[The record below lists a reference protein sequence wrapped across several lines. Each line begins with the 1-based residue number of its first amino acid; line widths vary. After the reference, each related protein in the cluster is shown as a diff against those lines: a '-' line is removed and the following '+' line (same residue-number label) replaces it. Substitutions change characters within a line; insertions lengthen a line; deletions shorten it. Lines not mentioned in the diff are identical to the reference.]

1 MGKRIM
7 IQSVK
12 LVKESN
18 KIYDIERKRIT
29 SPDDLNILA
38 RVVLCADEIPHEVF
52 GVFNLNTKNEVIG
65 CSIVSQGALNCA
77 IIHPRETFRTAILN
91 NAASIACFHNHVS
104 GDPYPSPE
112 DREVTKR
119 LAECGKILGIELL
132 DHVIIGEHRFVSL
145 REKGCIK

>member
-38 RVVLCADEIPHEVF
+38 RVVLCADEIPLKVF
-52 GVFNLNTKNEVIG
+52 GLFNLNTKNEVIG
-65 CSIVSQGALNCA
+65 CSIVSQGSINSS
-77 IIHPRETFRTAILN
+77 IVSPRATFRTAILN
-91 NAASIACFHNHVS
+91 NIVCFHNQW
-104 GDPYPSPE
+104 GTCMFYY
-112 DREVTKR
+112 K
-119 LAECGKILGIELL
+119 
-132 DHVIIGEHRFVSL
+132 
-145 REKGCIK
+145 

>member
-18 KIYDIERKRIT
+18 KIYDVERKRIT
-29 SPDDLNILA
+29 CPDDINILA
-38 RVVLCADEIPHEVF
+38 RAVLCVDEMPHEIF
-52 GVFNLNTKNEVIG
+52 GVFNLNTKNEIIG
-65 CSIVSQGALNCA
+65 CNIVSQGSINCA

-91 NAASIACFHNHVS
+91 NASSIVCFHNHPS
-104 GDPYPSPE
+104 GDPSPSHE

-119 LAECGKILGIELL
+119 LAECGKILGIELI

-145 REKGCIK
+145 REKGCIN